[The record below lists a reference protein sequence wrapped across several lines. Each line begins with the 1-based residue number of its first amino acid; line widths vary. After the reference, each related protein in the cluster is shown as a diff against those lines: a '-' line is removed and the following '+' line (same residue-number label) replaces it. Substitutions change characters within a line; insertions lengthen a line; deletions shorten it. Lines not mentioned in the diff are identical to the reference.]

1 MSFPG
6 AGFRLEEEGFTPLL
20 GSDRDIAV
28 ERFAGG
34 RVAAAALTA
43 QHHTALF
50 HAVEAKCSRL
60 QLRRKTK

>member
-1 MSFPG
+1 M
-6 AGFRLEEEGFTPLL
+6 L